1 MSDILDVI
9 KTRRS
14 VRKYKSDMVP
24 AEIID
29 KILKREHMRLQEWT
43 DSRQLYLQLLTRN

>member
-29 KILKREHMRLQEWT
+29 KIIEVNRLIERFIREVDRKGV
-43 DSRQLYLQLLTRN
+43 SG

>member
-14 VRKYKSDMVP
+14 VRKYKNDMVP

-29 KILKREHMRLQEWT
+29 KIIEAGTYAATGM